1 MSQPPRSKVYTS
13 QFWFV
18 CLSALFFFASFSMI
32 IPELNDYITSLG
44 GADRKGLIISLFTLS
59 ALVSRPFS
67 GKLAD
72 LIGRVPIMMFGSI
85 VCIICSF
92 LYPLLTSV
100 SGFLLLRLAHGF
112 STGFTPTGLTA
123 YLADIIPA
131 NKRGEAMGLLG
142 TAGSI
147 GMALGPAIG
156 SPIANCFSLDVMF
169 YCSAAF
175 ALISIS
181 VLFGIKETLK
191 TKTRFTL
198 SYLKISRSEIFEP
211 RVLLPCI
218 IMVLTTYSYGAVL
231 TVIPDFGDYV
241 GIENKG
247 FLFTILTI
255 ASLAVRL
262 LAGKASDRFG
272 RKEVLIVSTFFGMTG
287 MTIVGIAILPI
298 HLMIGIAF
306 YGVAY
311 GMTSPTLFAWATD
324 LSDPN
329 KRGKGLASLYIFMEL
344 GIGLGAIF
352 SGWIYA
358 NDPIRFF
365 TTFMMSGAFIALAFM
380 FLIFL
385 QVRKTP

>member
-1 MSQPPRSKVYTS
+1 MTQTPPSKIYNS

-32 IPELNDYITSLG
+32 IPELNEYLSSLG
-44 GADRKGLIISLFTLS
+44 GAEYKGFIISLFTLT
-59 ALVSRPFS
+59 ALISRPFS

-72 LIGRVPIMMFGSI
+72 LIGRVPIMMVGSI
-85 VCIICSF
+85 VCITCSL

-147 GMALGPAIG
+147 GMALGPAMG
-156 SPIANCFSLDVMF
+156 SPIANHFSLDVMF

-175 ALISIS
+175 AIISIA
-181 VLFGIKETLK
+181 VLLGIKETLH
-191 TKTRFTL
+191 TKTRFTIFH
-198 SYLKISRSEIFEP
+198 LKINRSEIFEP

-231 TVIPDFGDYV
+231 TVIPDFGDFV
-241 GIENKG
+241 GIKNKG
-247 FLFTILTI
+247 FLFMILTI
-255 ASLAVRL
+255 ASLTVRL

-272 RKEVLIVSTFFGMTG
+272 RKEVLIVSTFFGITG
-287 MTIVGIAILPI
+287 MTIVGIATLPI
-298 HLMIGIAF
+298 HLMIGITF
-306 YGVAY
+306 YGLAY

-344 GIGLGAIF
+344 GIGLGALF

-365 TTFMMSGAFIALAFM
+365 TTFMVSGAFIALAFM

-385 QVRKTP
+385 QVRKAT